1 MHLKQDMEV
10 SLNKRK
16 IIQNKLKICK
26 RDLSIQNFLY
36 VLIANLQK
44 RFYKKD
50 DKNVASKQI
59 SRWQAISCIKRKSN
73 FLLDYLTKEF
83 LRGRYKCH
91 VKPKRR
97 KPPKK
102 GSKSSYGQSSSSK
115 IHDMELCKDKEALRG
130 QSDQNL
136 KEKATSSSSP
146 KDLSREKLIQLWIY
160 CLKNLQK

>member
-1 MHLKQDMEV
+1 MEV

-26 RDLSIQNFLY
+26 RDLSNQNFLY

-50 DKNVASKQI
+50 DKNVASKYI

-73 FLLDYLTKEF
+73 FLLDYLTKQF

-91 VKPKRR
+91 VNPKRR

-102 GSKSSYGQSSSSK
+102 PSKSSYGQSSSSK
-115 IHDMELCKDKEALRG
+115 IHDMKLCKDKEALRG

-146 KDLSREKLIQLWIY
+146 KKICQER
-160 CLKNLQK
+160 NLFNYGFIV

>member
-115 IHDMELCKDKEALRG
+115 IHDMKLCKDKEALRG

>member
-26 RDLSIQNFLY
+26 RDLSNQNFLY

-91 VKPKRR
+91 VNPKRR

-115 IHDMELCKDKEALRG
+115 IHDMKLCKDKEALRG